1 MPRPTRGCTRVPPVR
16 GCHPLW
22 PGVPAGSGS
31 DECTAGLVRVRSP
44 LLTESRLMSFPPGT
58 EMFQFPGFASR
69 AHGFGRRY
77 PLAGVG
83 CPIRRSPDR
92 SPLAAPRGLS
102 QRATSFVASWRQ
114 GIHQMPFLSLDP
126 AQRQPRPRGAP
137 PPPEGDRAATHIRTT
152 PQAYPCRNPPRPKT
166 ERPKKRARR
175 DTLASARPRAAR
187 GGKGGLVAPFSLP
200 APADGHSLSPPYDV
214 QRTTAGRGWWA
225 WADSNGRP
233 HAYQACAL
241 TG

>member
-1 MPRPTRGCTRVPPVR
+1 
-16 GCHPLW
+16 
-22 PGVPAGSGS
+22 
-31 DECTAGLVRVRSP
+31 
-44 LLTESRLMSFPPGT
+44 LMSFPPGT

-69 AHGFGRRY
+69 AYGFGPRY
-77 PLAGVG
+77 PIAGVG

-126 AQRQPRPRGAP
+126 AQRQPRRPRARGTAP
-137 PPPEGDRAATHIRTT
+137 PPRRGQATTRAKPRACIPMPRTRR
-152 PQAYPCRNPPRPKT
+152 ARET
-166 ERPKKRARR
+166 ERPKKKRARR
-175 DTLASARPRAAR
+175 DKHACQRPSARDAR
-187 GGKGGLVAPFSLP
+187 GRREAPRLAPCLPRPRTGTLSRHHTMCKERKDGRTGGP
-200 APADGHSLSPPYDV
+200 
-214 QRTTAGRGWWA
+214 GWWA
-225 WADSNGRP
+225 WADLNGRP